1 MIRKWFQKCI
11 TILLVLALLAEPAFA
26 APLSADPQEAAV
38 DTELAEEPEEVEEPE
53 EAIETEEP
61 EEAVEPEEAIE
72 AEEPED
78 VAESEEGEEV
88 PEEAELSSEE
98 PEDPADAE
106 SEVQAELAD
115 VIDPDVPYYEPEGEI
130 PDIENDGT
138 WENIGI
144 NTEMSAFSAKSLL
157 RSSSLPAKHDARES
171 GVVSS
176 VKNQA
181 GWGSCWAFQA
191 VSSAESSVLMDDG
204 GEKDLSELQLVEFT
218 YNGARGG
225 TGEGDRQEIISER
238 GDTSGDYTTVYGAT
252 KAKVGGN
259 GLMSMFALS
268 RWTGLGEE
276 SLHSTMTYDIAKTR
290 SQSEMDRIPTEYAFR
305 DALHLENGYLVPLD
319 DRDSVKKMIMQY
331 GSCGIDI
338 YMNRSYDSS
347 YTSDIYDDYRVAP
360 DVSCMYNFY
369 NSTRNHAVSVVG
381 WDDDFP
387 KENFADIPVNIEKVV
402 AGEEPVLPQNNGAWL
417 VKNSYG
423 TDYGDG
429 GYVWI
434 SYENK
439 AFESTETSKQTVK
452 VFDFADASNYG
463 YVYQYDGSVGTKAYK
478 VSHVAARYHT
488 KDVPEMLGAAG
499 IALQSANVDYTV
511 SVYTGLSDPSDPE
524 SGYKAYTKSGRTE
537 YPGFYTIKFDEDVL
551 LLPDTDFSIVWDVSV
566 DGETASV
573 YAERAYEETGTP
585 RLKFDARIGEHETFH
600 RITSPNWTDP
610 YNTSVQVTYRLKAYT
625 DDALL
630 AGSDISGTNYI
641 FADYEESEFTKT
653 FDTKPYQPKVDLIYE
668 GAVLRE
674 DIEYDVKYQPAEEDA
689 FGNITVT
696 DGAPLLDAVSDA
708 GTYRILYEGKGLFA
722 GEKTA
727 PVHFTLLPRPL
738 EDPEIETQTAE
749 EYARYDRKIHTFMPN
764 TFYAESVLQEDTDCK
779 IWYIPSRR
787 EGSTLVHTDDA
798 IADPVQAGIYNISLE
813 GLGNYTGTLETDSVL
828 EIIPASIDEATV
840 KTVSQEYGSVYEPVS
855 SVYIMDGKTKRELI
869 RGTDF
874 TYDASDISV
883 SGTTGS
889 VRIHGI
895 GNYNDTATAD
905 FALTGQVKISK
916 VTVSAIPDQIYDG
929 GKDIEPVLELKYRPN
944 TKTAYTDLTEGT
956 DYTLQYQKTV
966 NNGIGKAK
974 VTITGKGKYYGTRTV
989 TYRIVTRPYS
999 ADRFLVTYADTEAG
1013 VPVAGYAKS
1022 GAKPALTIKYIA
1034 EDGEE
1039 IPLHERTDYTLT
1051 LANNT
1056 MITTVQTRRLP
1067 TVTVR
1072 FRGNYKGG
1080 IPARSFVI
1088 KPSTDLADAVKSV
1101 TLNDRIFRRYGSF
1114 KAAPVVTDVNGKQLV
1129 KDRDYSVSY
1138 FYAEDTTLTNGE
1150 SRTAGDE
1157 VGNGERPVAGS
1168 RIGIRIDGIRYAG
1181 SLSYLSDEIETY
1193 RLSYRIYKKQIEK
1206 ASVSVQ
1212 PKICPP
1218 VIPEG
1223 GVTISKADLT
1233 VRYAGVV
1240 VPDEDYEIIPGSY
1253 RKNTKAGTA
1262 YVYIRGKN
1270 DYGGTKRISFR
1281 IKAKELLKEELS
1293 VSVNNGADVPY
1304 LKGGVNPAVTVK
1316 IGETSLIK
1324 NVDYTLSFSRNKI
1337 VRDKNE
1343 NKPPTVTIKGKGNYS
1358 GTVSYPFTIIRQDL
1372 GEMLKET
1379 EGSKS
1384 SVLIKDMRY
1393 SKRTAAILSEPVLKD
1408 INGKKLSSAD
1418 FTVSYVYAEPVVIGN
1433 RLIASGTE
1441 VVKGDIPPVGTKI
1454 KAVISGNGLYTGILD
1469 DPVKYDII
1477 YRIVK

>member
-1 MIRKWFQKCI
+1 M
-11 TILLVLALLAEPAFA
+11 VLALLAEPAFA
-26 APLSADPQEAAV
+26 APLSADLQEAA
-38 DTELAEEPEEVEEPE
+38 DQELLQRTEEPEESAEPE
-53 EAIETEEP
+53 EATETEEP
-61 EEAVEPEEAIE
+61 EETVEPEEAIE

-88 PEEAELSSEE
+88 PEEAEL
-98 PEDPADAE
+98 PAEDPQDPANTENEAQID
-106 SEVQAELAD
+106 LAD
-115 VIDPDVPYYEPEGEI
+115 IIDPDVPYYEPEGEI
-130 PDIENDGT
+130 PDIESDGT
-138 WENIGI
+138 WDNIGKQ
-144 NTEMSAFSAKSLL
+144 TELSAYSAKNLL
-157 RSSSLPAKHDARES
+157 RSAPLPTKYDARES
-171 GVVSS
+171 GLVSS

-191 VSSAESSVLMDDG
+191 VSAAESSLLIKG
-204 GEKDLSELQLVEFT
+204 KGEKDLSELQLVEFA

-347 YTSDIYDDYRVAP
+347 YTDAAYDEYRVAP
-360 DVSCMYNFY
+360 DKSCMYNYY

-381 WDDDFP
+381 WDDDFNR
-387 KENFADIPVNIEKVV
+387 ENFNDIPINIQKKV
-402 AGEEPVLPQNNGAWL
+402 AGEETKIPDHDGAWL

-423 TDYGDG
+423 TGYGDE

-439 AFESTETSKQTVK
+439 AFEKQTVK
-452 VFDFADASNYG
+452 VFDFADANNYG

-478 VSHVAARYHT
+478 IKHVAARYHT
-488 KDVPEMLGAAG
+488 KDIPEMLGAAG
-499 IALQSANVDYTV
+499 IALQSPDVDYTV
-511 SVYTGLSDPSDPE
+511 SVYTGLTNPSDPE
-524 SGYKAYTKSGRTE
+524 SGYKAYSKSGKTE
-537 YPGFYTIKFDEDVL
+537 YPGLYTVKFDKNIL
-551 LLPDTDFSIVWDVSV
+551 LLPDTDFAIVWDVSV

-573 YAERAYEETGTP
+573 YAEKAYEETDLP
-585 RLKFDARIGEHETFH
+585 RLKFDAEIGEDETFY
-600 RITSPNWTDP
+600 RIDSSKWTDAINQP
-610 YNTSVQVTYRLKAYT
+610 STPVTYRLKAYT

-630 AGSDISGTNYI
+630 ADSDISGTNYI

-653 FDTKPYQPKVDLIYE
+653 FDTKAYQPKVDLIYE

-674 DIEYDVKYQPAEEDA
+674 DIEYDVKYLPAEEDA
-689 FGNITVT
+689 FGNITAI
-696 DGAPLLDAVSDA
+696 DGAPAQDAVSDA
-708 GTYRILYEGKGLFA
+708 GIYRILYEGKGLFA

-764 TFYAESVLQEDTDCK
+764 TVYAESVLQEDMDCK

-787 EGSTLVHTDDA
+787 EGSNLVHTDDA
-798 IADPVQAGIYNISLE
+798 IADPVQAGLYNISLE
-813 GLGNYTGTLETDSVL
+813 GLGNYTGILETDSVL
-828 EIIPASIDEATV
+828 EIIPASIDEATL

-916 VTVSAIPDQIYDG
+916 VTVSEIPDQIYDG

-944 TKTAYTDLTEGT
+944 TKTAYTDLTEGI

-966 NNGIGKAK
+966 NNGIGKTK

-1022 GAKPALTIKYIA
+1022 GAKPEFTIKYIA

-1039 IPLHERTDYTLT
+1039 VPLHERTDYTLT

-1056 MITTVQTRRLP
+1056 MITTDQTRRLP

-1181 SLSYLSDEIETY
+1181 SLSYLSDETETC

-1206 ASVSVQ
+1206 ASVSALA
-1212 PKICPP
+1212 KICPP

-1240 VPDEDYEIIPGSY
+1240 VPNEDYEIIPGSY
-1253 RKNTKAGTA
+1253 RKNTKAGIA
-1262 YVYIRGKN
+1262 YVYIRGRN

-1281 IKAKELLKEELS
+1281 IRAKELLKEELS

-1316 IGETSLIK
+1316 IGETVLIK
-1324 NVDYTLSFSRNKI
+1324 NVDYTLAFSRNKI

-1358 GTVSYPFTIIRQDL
+1358 GTVSYPFTIVRQDL

-1384 SVLIKDMRY
+1384 SVLIKDVRY

-1408 INGKKLSSAD
+1408 INGEKLSSAD
-1418 FTVSYVYAEPVVIGN
+1418 YTVSYVYATPVVIGN
-1433 RLIASGTE
+1433 RLITAGTE
-1441 VVKGDIPPVGTKI
+1441 VAGGDIPPIGTKI

-1477 YRIVK
+1477 YKIVK

>member
-26 APLSADPQEAAV
+26 MPLSADLQEAAV
-38 DTELAEEPEEVEEPE
+38 DTELSEEPEEVEEPE

-61 EEAVEPEEAIE
+61 EEAVEPEEA
-72 AEEPED
+72 
-78 VAESEEGEEV
+78 ES
-88 PEEAELSSEE
+88 SSEE

-138 WENIGI
+138 WENIGEQ
-144 NTEMSAFSAKSLL
+144 TEVPVYPARKLL
-157 RSSSLPAKHDARES
+157 RSAPIPASYDARETGIIS
-171 GVVSS
+171 P
-176 VKNQA
+176 VKDQG
-181 GWGSCWAFQA
+181 GWGSCWAFQT
-191 VSSAESSVLMDDG
+191 VSAAESSVLKTGG
-204 GEKDLSELQLVEFT
+204 GEKDFSELQLVEFA

-225 TGEGDRQEIISER
+225 NGTGDSQEILADR

-252 KAKVGGN
+252 KAKIGGN

-276 SLHSTMTYDIAKTR
+276 SRHSSMTYDVAKSRRQT
-290 SQSEMDRIPTEYAFR
+290 EMDRIPAEYAFA
-305 DALHLENGYLVPLD
+305 DDLHLENGYLVPLD

-338 YMNRSYDSS
+338 YMSQSYDSS
-347 YTSDIYDDYRVAP
+347 YTSASYDAYRVAP
-360 DVSCMYNFY
+360 GVSCMYDDEH
-369 NSTRNHAVSVVG
+369 TKRNHAVSVVG
-381 WDDDFP
+381 WDDDFS
-387 KENFADIPVNIEKVV
+387 KDNFKDTPVNIVKVA
-402 AGEEPVLPQNNGAWL
+402 AGEEPSIPTENGAWL

-423 TDYGDG
+423 TDYGDD

-439 AFESTETSKQTVK
+439 AFESTDTTKQTVK
-452 VFDFADASNYG
+452 VFDFADANNYG

-511 SVYTGLSDPSDPE
+511 SVYTGLSDLSNPE

-537 YPGFYTIKFDEDVL
+537 YPGFYTVRFDDDVL

-573 YAERAYEETGTP
+573 YAEKAYEETGSP

-610 YNTSVQVTYRLKAYT
+610 YTTSTKISYRLKAYT
-625 DDALL
+625 DDVLFADN
-630 AGSDISGTNYI
+630 DISDDDFT
-641 FADYEESEFTKT
+641 FAEYDESAFTKT
-653 FDTKPYQPKVDLIYE
+653 FDANTYRPKADLLFE
-668 GAVLRE
+668 GSVLRE
-674 DIEYDVKYQPAEEDA
+674 GVDYDIKYLPAEEDA
-689 FGNITVT
+689 LGNITMI
-696 DGAPLLDAVSDA
+696 DGAPAQDAVSDA
-708 GTYRILYEGKGLFA
+708 GVYRILYEGKGLFA
-722 GEKTA
+722 GERFF
-727 PVHFTLLPRPL
+727 PVDFTFLQKPL
-738 EDPEIETQTAE
+738 TDADIETETSDS
-749 EYARYDRKIHTFMPN
+749 YVRYDQKMHSLPHTVSH
-764 TFYAESVLQEDTDCK
+764 AGSLLREDMDYK
-779 IWYIPSRR
+779 VWYLPVRR
-787 EGSTLVHTDDA
+787 EGSSLVQTGEPVR
-798 IADPVQAGIYNISLE
+798 DPDQAGMYNIYFE
-813 GLGNYTGTLETDSVL
+813 GLGNYTGNLETDSVL
-828 EIIPASIDEATV
+828 EIIPVSIDEATV
-840 KTVSQEYGSVYEPVS
+840 KTVSQEYGSVYDPVS
-855 SVYIMDGKTKRELI
+855 SVYIMDGKTKRELV
-869 RGTDF
+869 RDVDF
-874 TYDASDISV
+874 TYDAGDISV

-895 GNYNDTATAD
+895 GNYNDTATAG

-916 VTVSAIPDQIYDG
+916 VTVSEIPDQIYDG
-929 GKDIEPVLELKYRPN
+929 GKDIEPVLELKYRPDAN
-944 TKTAYTDLTEGT
+944 TAYTDLTEGT

-999 ADRFLVTYADTEAG
+999 ADRFPVTYADTEAG
-1013 VPVAGYAKS
+1013 DPVAGYAKS

-1034 EDGEE
+1034 EDGEQ
-1039 IPLHERTDYTLT
+1039 ILLHEGTDYTLT

-1056 MITTVQTRRLP
+1056 VITTDQTRRLP
-1067 TVTVR
+1067 TVTIR

-1138 FYAEDTTLTNGE
+1138 FYAEDTELT
-1150 SRTAGDE
+1150 TGDHRAADDP

-1181 SLSYLSDEIETY
+1181 SLSYLSDETETC

-1206 ASVSVQ
+1206 ASVSALA
-1212 PKICPP
+1212 KICPP

-1233 VRYAGVV
+1233 VRYAGQV
-1240 VPDEDYEIIPGSY
+1240 VPDEDYEIVPGSY
-1253 RKNTKAGTA
+1253 RKNTKAGIA

-1316 IGETSLIK
+1316 IGETVLIK
-1324 NVDYTLSFSRNKI
+1324 NVDYTLSISRNKV

-1343 NKPPTVTIKGKGNYS
+1343 NKPPTITIKGKGNYT
-1358 GTVSYPFTIIRQDL
+1358 GTVSYPFTIVRQDL
-1372 GEMLKET
+1372 GEMLKAA

-1384 SVLIKDMRY
+1384 SLSTADVRY

-1418 FTVSYVYAEPVVIGN
+1418 YTVSYVYAESVIIGN
-1433 RLIASGTE
+1433 RLITAGTE
-1441 VVKGDIPPVGTKI
+1441 VAGGDIPPIGTKI